1 MAWSQKDDG
10 SWTDPILLAL
20 SDRAYRLHDLC
31 WTYCADK
38 LTDGR
43 VTRDEVARVAAMFK
57 LVDPRC
63 LDETI
68 KELVTWKVWTED
80 LHGFVLVGWLDAN
93 RSAKEVRKARKR
105 NAERQARWRQKAVP
119 SEEDE

>member
-1 MAWSQKDDG
+1 MAWAQKDDG
-10 SWTDPILLAL
+10 SWTDPTLLAL

-43 VTRDEVARVAAMFK
+43 VTRDEVTRVAAMFNLNGHDLTK
-57 LVDPRC
+57 A
-63 LDETI
+63 I
-68 KELVTWKVWTED
+68 KELITWKVWTED

-93 RSAKEVRKARKR
+93 RSAKDVRKARKR
-105 NAERQARWRQKAVP
+105 TKERQARWRQKAAA